1 MPQFGRLSWIAIFL
15 SLLLLRFAIGFHFFT
30 EGADKLRSGNFSA
43 APFLSAAKGPFAT
56 HYHRLLEDE
65 SGQVRLC
72 VVSVSEG
79 RENNFQVDPELT
91 IAIWGDFVDRAASYF
106 PFDDAQLSRAQ
117 EIFKAHREELDEW
130 LASHQSELI
139 AHYSTGDRLDGF
151 AQDGTARHEVAL
163 NVASVRGQVDR
174 IRADRSRQLQQWT
187 RQIEEMWDSL
197 EQQVNS
203 VYGGSGKPPRKPI
216 ALHRPYSQ
224 TYSKLK
230 IINAFIPWFDII
242 VGGLLILGLMTR
254 LASIAG
260 IGFLTAVIA
269 SQPPWIPG
277 AAPTI
282 YQTIELLALLVI
294 CATCAGRIGG
304 LDFFIDAFRTGRT
317 PLVENAD
324 AT

>member
-15 SLLLLRFAIGFHFFT
+15 SLLLLRFAIGFHFFS

-43 APFLSAAKGPFAT
+43 APFLSAAKGPFAPY
-56 HYHRLLEDE
+56 YHRLLEDE
-65 SGQVRLC
+65 SGQIRLC
-72 VVSVSEG
+72 VDSVAEG
-79 RENNFQVDPELT
+79 RGRHYQVDPELT
-91 IAIWGDFVDRAASYF
+91 IAIWGDFVDRAASYY

-117 EIFKAHREELDEW
+117 EIFKAHRKELEEW
-130 LASHQSELI
+130 LAAQQSELV
-139 AHYSTGDRLDGF
+139 AYYSTADRLDGF
-151 AQDGTARHEVAL
+151 DRDGAARHEIAL
-163 NVASVRGQVDR
+163 NVASLRGQVDT
-174 IRADRSRQLQQWT
+174 IRANRSRQLQQWT
-187 RQIEEMWDSL
+187 GQIEQMWDSL

-203 VYGGSGKPPRKPI
+203 VYGGSGDQPKKPI
-216 ALHRPYSQ
+216 ALHRPFSQ
-224 TYSKLK
+224 AYSKLK
-230 IINAFIPWFDII
+230 MINAFIPWFDII

-254 LASIAG
+254 FASIAG

-277 AAPTI
+277 AASTI

-304 LDFFIDAFRTGRT
+304 LDFFIGAFRARRT
-317 PLVENAD
+317 PLVENAE